1 MREPE
6 TGSERLRQG
15 LGELKRE
22 LGAIASV
29 RPDVERRI
37 ASVRMRR
44 GSPVRSVAA
53 LTVALVLGLATLW
66 WRTGGDGD
74 AHKPTGVVQIEPS
87 AGLAAEPLRL
97 TVTDMEVVAHV
108 AAVVDGRAVLVAWS
122 VRGGGDETGG
132 LAEQRDSR
140 AGKYRRRQLPSGKL
154 ADGRRVACSVYVPDA
169 GVHPVLEPPTII
181 ARGRADDVIA
191 FSASP
196 QVAGDAQLR
205 ASLRSLGLDERVG
218 MSMTRIR
225 QSIRELAEQ

>member
-6 TGSERLRQG
+6 TGSERLREG
-15 LGELKRE
+15 LGALKRE

-37 ASVRMRR
+37 AAVRMRP
-44 GSPVRSVAA
+44 GLPVWPVA
-53 LTVALVLGLATLW
+53 TVSVALVLGLATLW

-74 AHKPTGVVQIEPS
+74 ARKPTRVVQIEPP

-97 TVTDMEVVAHV
+97 TVNDTEVVAHV
-108 AAVVDGRAVLVAWS
+108 SAVVDGRAVLVAWS
-122 VRGGGDETGG
+122 VRGGDETGG
-132 LAEQRDSR
+132 PAEQRDSR
-140 AGKYRRRQLPSGKL
+140 TGKYRHRQLPSGKL
-154 ADGRRVACSVYVPDA
+154 PDGRRVACSVYVPDA

-191 FSASP
+191 FSAAP
-196 QVAGDAQLR
+196 RVAGDAQLS

-218 MSMTRIR
+218 VSMTGIR
-225 QSIRELAEQ
+225 QSIRELAEE